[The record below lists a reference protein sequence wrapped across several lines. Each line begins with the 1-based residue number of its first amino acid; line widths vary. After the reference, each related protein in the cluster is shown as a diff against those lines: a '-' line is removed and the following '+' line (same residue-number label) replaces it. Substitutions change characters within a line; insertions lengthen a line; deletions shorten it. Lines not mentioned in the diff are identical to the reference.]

1 MRMTDRPRILFVHGA
16 WVSSWEFAD
25 VVAQLRERGWVVDA
39 LDLPSTGSTAGIEAD
54 AAAVSAA
61 LDAKPGPVILVG
73 HSYGGVPI
81 TQAGDHP
88 AVRRLVFVAAF
99 VLDVGESVQSS
110 LGGALPE
117 LWHVDGGQ
125 VFLGSDRAERIA
137 MVSAD
142 FPPGTPPEAAEQLAG
157 MFRPQSLASFQ
168 GEVSSAAWRRKPTTY
183 VLTENDVL
191 VPPPF
196 QELLAARAEA
206 EIVRVPTGHA
216 PFQEDPAGFVAVIEA
231 IAAGPAHEG

>member
-1 MRMTDRPRILFVHGA
+1 MTDRPRILLVHGA
-16 WVSSWEFAD
+16 WVGAWEFSDAID
-25 VVAQLRERGWVVDA
+25 LLHERGWEVEA
-39 LDLPSTGSTAGIEAD
+39 LDLPSTGSTAGLDAD
-54 AAAVSAA
+54 AAAVTAA
-61 LDAKPGPVILVG
+61 LDAMTGSVILVG

-81 TQAGDHP
+81 TQAGHHP
-88 AVRRLVFVAAF
+88 AVQHLVYVAAF
-99 VLDVGESVQSS
+99 ALDAGESVQSS

-125 VFLGSDRAERIA
+125 VSLGADRAARIA

-142 FPPGTPPEAAEQLAG
+142 FPPGTPPEAAEQLADL
-157 MFRPQSLASFQ
+157 FRPQSLASLQ
-168 GEVSSAAWRRKPTTY
+168 NEVGSVAWRHKPATY
-183 VLTENDVL
+183 ILTEKDVL

-196 QELLAARAEA
+196 QELIATRAGA

-231 IAAGPAHEG
+231 VAAGSADER

>member
-1 MRMTDRPRILFVHGA
+1 MTDRPRILLVHGA
-16 WVSSWEFAD
+16 WVGAWEFAD
-25 VVAQLRERGWVVDA
+25 AVALLRERGWEVEA
-39 LDLPSTGSTAGIEAD
+39 LELPSTGSTAGLDAD
-54 AAAVSAA
+54 AAAVTAA
-61 LDAKPGPVILVG
+61 LDAMTRSVILVG

-81 TQAGDHP
+81 TQAGHHP
-88 AVRRLVFVAAF
+88 AVQHLVYVAAF
-99 VLDVGESVQSS
+99 A

-125 VFLGSDRAERIA
+125 VSLGPDRAARIA

-142 FPPGTPPEAAEQLAG
+142 FPPGTPREAAEQLADL
-157 MFRPQSLASFQ
+157 FRPQSLASLQ
-168 GEVSSAAWRRKPTTY
+168 DEVGSVAWRHKPATY
-183 VLTENDVL
+183 ILTEKDVL

-196 QELLAARAEA
+196 QELLATRAGA

-231 IAAGPAHEG
+231 VAAALEP